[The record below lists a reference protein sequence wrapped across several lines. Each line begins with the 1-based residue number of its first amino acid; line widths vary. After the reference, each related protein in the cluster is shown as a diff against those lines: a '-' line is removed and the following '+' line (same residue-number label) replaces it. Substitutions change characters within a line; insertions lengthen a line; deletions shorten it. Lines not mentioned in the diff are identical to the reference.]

1 MTTFEIKSELHK
13 LIDSIEDTEILKAIR
28 LILKKQLKHKED
40 DFWNILPDKIKGSVE
55 KGLLQADKGDL
66 RDNKLVMNDIKEKY
80 KIKK

>member
-28 LILKKQLKHKED
+28 LILKKQVKHKED
-40 DFWNILPDKIKGSVE
+40 DFWNILPDKIKESVE

-66 RDNKLVMNDIKEKY
+66 KDHKLVLNDIKEKY